1 MLITPQN
8 LNIFF
13 TALDNRFWQAYSVAE
28 TWHEQVVTI
37 YPTGTEQWLMGWIG
51 MLDKLRVWNGP
62 RQTRTPAPQTY
73 TSTVLNWELTEQIDK
88 FKLADD
94 TYGIYAPTIEFMGM
108 QSRKWPDYNIRD
120 LIEGSLVTNEYSG
133 TIAQTG
139 PDGVSFWNTAH
150 PVDFYD
156 PSKGTYVN
164 DYGSA
169 GTVINGITV
178 GGAFSTNAW
187 ATVWSDMAS
196 RKSESGEKLGL
207 MPDMTMVPLQMQ
219 YAARTLLQS
228 QFFAPPQ
235 LQGLGSG
242 SGANAPFVGAM
253 DNPLR
258 GGTDLMVNYDLSS
271 VTAWYML
278 TTKKPVKPFGWVLRE
293 APMLIPR
300 VSPDDPVVF
309 DTHQFLYGVEARG
322 VAVWSFPWLAS
333 RSGV

>member
-1 MLITPQN
+1 MLITPAN
-8 LNIFF
+8 LNVFF
-13 TALDNRFWQAYSVAE
+13 TALDTRFWTAYSNAP
-28 TWHEQVVTI
+28 TWMEQVTTT

-88 FKLADD
+88 FKLEDD
-94 TYGIYAPTIEFMGM
+94 TYGIYDPTIAFMGYE
-108 QSRKWPDYNIRD
+108 SKKWPDYNIRD
-120 LIEGSLVTNEYSG
+120 LVEGSLVTNEYSG

-139 PDGVSFWNTAH
+139 PDGVSFWNAAH
-150 PVDFYD
+150 PVDYYD

-178 GGAFSTNAW
+178 GGAFATNAW
-187 ATVWSDMAS
+187 ATVWSDTAA
-196 RKSESGEKLGL
+196 RKNESGERIGVQ
-207 MPDMTMVPLQMQ
+207 PNMTMVPLQMKF
-219 YAARTLLQS
+219 AASTILQS

-235 LQGLGSG
+235 LQNLGSG

-253 DNPLR
+253 DNPMR
-258 GGTDLMVNYDLSS
+258 GATDLLVNYDLSS
-271 VTAWYML
+271 VTAWYIL
-278 TTKKPVKPFGWVLRE
+278 ATNKPIKPFGWVLRK
-293 APMLIPR
+293 APVLIPR
-300 VSPDDPVVF
+300 VSPEDPVVF